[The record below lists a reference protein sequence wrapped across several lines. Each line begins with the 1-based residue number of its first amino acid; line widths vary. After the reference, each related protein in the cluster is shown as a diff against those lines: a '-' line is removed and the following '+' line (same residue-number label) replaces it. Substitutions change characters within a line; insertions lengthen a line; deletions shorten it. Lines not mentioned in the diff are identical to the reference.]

1 MDKLS
6 IRRFNMKTVFTLL
19 CFTLLPLS
27 IIAQQAS
34 DYFPA
39 ETGFVWNYRVAPL
52 DPNNN
57 EIDTLVYA
65 RQDTFAL
72 VSNYKNK
79 LANIVLSKSGFSQTL
94 PPIQLYTDTLYF
106 NFDGTDAYEY
116 FSTGSLE
123 VLMAQLDSAQIASS
137 FSFINFIRSL
147 QNWYPVYKFGSNIN
161 SEYTLLSKDTTINI
175 NGTDFKIRFE
185 YLGTRLNDENISTG
199 AGIFNCKK
207 FLSEWKVS
215 YVSIIG
221 PFKIL
226 STEDTIWIA
235 PGNWIVKD
243 IIPTNNIDLTVF
255 QLGQISIPGLK
266 TELQAIT
273 DVKPDVINP
282 HTIYLS
288 QNYPNPFNPIT
299 KIRYTIPDA
308 VKSHN
313 ELVKLKVYDILGNEV
328 VTLVNEEKPAG
339 SYEVE
344 FSGENLTSG
353 VYFYKLQ
360 AGSYVETKKMVL
372 LK

>member
-1 MDKLS
+1 
-6 IRRFNMKTVFTLL
+6 MKKIFTLL
-19 CFTLLPLS
+19 CFAFFPFS

-39 ETGFVWNYRVAPL
+39 ETGHTWNYRVAPL
-52 DPNNN
+52 DAGNN
-57 EIDTLVYA
+57 EIDSLVFA

-72 VSNYKNK
+72 VSDYKGR
-79 LANIVLSKSGFSQTL
+79 LANIVPSKSGPAQTL
-94 PPIQLYTDTLYF
+94 PFQPYIDTLYF

-123 VLMAQLDSAQIASS
+123 ILMSQLDSAQIASN
-137 FSFINFIRSL
+137 FKFINFIRSF
-147 QNWYPVYKFGSNIN
+147 QNWYPVYKFGSNVN

-175 NGTDFKIRFE
+175 NGTNFNIRFE
-185 YLGTRLNDENISTG
+185 YLGTRLNDENLSIE
-199 AGIFNCKK
+199 AGLFNCKK

-221 PFKIL
+221 PIKIL
-226 STEDTIWIA
+226 STKDTIWVA
-235 PGNWIVKD
+235 PGNWVVRD
-243 IIPTNNIDLTVF
+243 IIPTNNIDLTLF

-266 TELQAIT
+266 TELQVIT
-273 DVKPDVINP
+273 DVKPEVINP
-282 HTIYLS
+282 HTINLS

-299 KIRYTIPDA
+299 IISYTIPDA
-308 VKSHN
+308 GTSHN

-328 VTLVNEEKPAG
+328 ATLVNEEKSAG

-344 FSGENLTSG
+344 FSGENLPSG
-353 VYFYKLQ
+353 IYFYKLQ
-360 AGSYVETKKMVL
+360 AGSFVEIKKMVL